1 MLREYRKRSKLSQEE
16 LERLSGIDRK
26 TIFRIEND
34 LNMPILDTFARL
46 ALALKLSD
54 KEIADIVKNS
64 VLISKHTFY
73 LRPKRVT
80 ASNVSFPFS

>member
-46 ALALKLSD
+46 AL
-54 KEIADIVKNS
+54 
-64 VLISKHTFY
+64 VLISKHT
-73 LRPKRVT
+73 KD
-80 ASNVSFPFS
+80 NK

>member
-64 VLISKHTFY
+64 VLISKHT
-73 LRPKRVT
+73 KD
-80 ASNVSFPFS
+80 NK